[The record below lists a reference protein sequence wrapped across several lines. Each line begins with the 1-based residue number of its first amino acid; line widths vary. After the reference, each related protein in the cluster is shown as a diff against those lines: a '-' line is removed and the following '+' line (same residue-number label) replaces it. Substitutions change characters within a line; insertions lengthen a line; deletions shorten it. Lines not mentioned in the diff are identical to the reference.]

1 MVIAL
6 LYNACR
12 FPETMASAIP
22 RVLPTLP
29 REFIWTDQPW
39 GAVLQ
44 CVPIAAVAVH
54 GWTTRQLAITGGPGS
69 CDAQWQQ
76 LAQAGAVTRAGIV
89 AVHQVHGTEVV
100 NAREV
105 GQMVSR
111 QADGLVSSDP
121 SLMLTVRVAD
131 CVPLLICDRRLGV
144 VAAVHAGWRGSA
156 AGIAGAAVSGLQDQY
171 GSRAGDLVAA
181 LGPSI
186 GPCCYSVGEEL
197 VDAFKK
203 NGHRASRVDRWFLR
217 GRGLRLD
224 LWRANREQ
232 LETAGIPASAVLVSC
247 LCTACHPEWFC
258 SYRREGSAAGRL
270 VGFIRAVNR

>member
-1 MVIAL
+1 MG
-6 LYNACR
+6 R
-12 FPETMASAIP
+12 RP
-22 RVLPTLP
+22 
-29 REFIWTDQPW
+29 
-39 GAVLQ
+39 Q
-44 CVPIAAVAVH
+44 CVPVAAVAVH
-54 GWTTRQLAITGGPGS
+54 GWTTRELAITGRPGG

-76 LAQAGAVTRAGIV
+76 LAQAGAVARRGVV

-105 GQMVSR
+105 GHTVSR
-111 QADGLVSSDP
+111 KADGLVSGDP

-131 CVPLLICDRRLGV
+131 CVPLLISDRRLGV

-156 AGIAGAAVSGLQDQY
+156 AGIAGAAVSRLQDQY

-197 VDAFKK
+197 VDAFEK
-203 NGHRASRVDRWFLR
+203 NGHSASLVDRWFLR
-217 GRGLRLD
+217 GPGLRLD

-232 LETAGIPASAVLVSC
+232 LEAAGIPARDVLVSG
-247 LCTACHPEWFC
+247 LCTACHPEWFY

-270 VGFIRAVNR
+270 VGFIRAVNCQPSTVNRPPSTVNR